1 MFSFACRDAWRI
13 VGRNVVPA
21 QWLSN
26 SSAVSGR
33 LGEVLAGGWAAI
45 SQPENARRLRL
56 GLMVLLVIW
65 AVLALS
71 RLIWSL
77 VPASEY
83 VPPKPPVAIN
93 PIATGGSAVAAT
105 PVDIERMVSWH
116 LFGKPGA
123 TAPAV
128 AAPVAEAKPNPR
140 AGIEDGARETRLNLL
155 LRGIVASTED
165 GLGHA
170 IIESK
175 KQQEVYAVGDKLPVA
190 GNVVLAK
197 VMPRQVVLDNGG
209 TYELLVLFEESKL
222 GTAVP
227 PGSAAAAAPE
237 PEPEPELE
245 RRADEA
251 TTNIAQS
258 YRQRLYNNPQSLAD
272 VVNVSAVRE
281 GGVLLGYRVN
291 PGKDQ
296 EQFTQLGFK
305 QGDLV
310 TSVNGISLDNPA
322 NTMALYNNMRTA
334 TEAVFELERENQPLT
349 LSVNLDSGAIE

>member
-1 MFSFACRDAWRI
+1 MS
-13 VGRNVVPA
+13 A

-33 LGEVLAGGWAAI
+33 LGEVLTGVWATM

-56 GLMVLLVIW
+56 GLLLLLLLW
-65 AVLALS
+65 AVLALV
-71 RLIWSL
+71 RFIWAL
-77 VPASEY
+77 VPASE
-83 VPPKPPVAIN
+83 PVSQASDIIN
-93 PIATGGSAVAAT
+93 PVSAARATAAAA
-105 PVDIERMVSWH
+105 PVDIDRMVSWH

-123 TAPAV
+123 NAPAV
-128 AAPVAEAKPNPR
+128 PPPAVATKPNPR
-140 AGIEDGARETRLNLL
+140 AGIEDGARQSRLNLK

-170 IIESK
+170 IIETK
-175 KQQEVYAVGDKLPVA
+175 KQQLVYAVGDKLPVS

-209 TYELLVLFEESKL
+209 TYELLVLFEESKI
-222 GTAVP
+222 GR
-227 PGSAAAAAPE
+227 AAPVAARAPAPE
-237 PEPEPELE
+237 PEAEVE
-245 RRADEA
+245 RRADE
-251 TTNIAQS
+251 TTTSLARS
-258 YRQRLYNNPQSLAD
+258 YRERLFENPQSLAD

-281 GGVLLGYRVN
+281 AGVLLGYRVS

-305 QGDLV
+305 SGDLI

-322 NTMALYNNMRTA
+322 NTMALYNNMRNA
-334 TEAVFELERENQPLT
+334 TEAVFELQRENQPLT
-349 LSVNLDSGAIE
+349 LNVNLDSGSIE